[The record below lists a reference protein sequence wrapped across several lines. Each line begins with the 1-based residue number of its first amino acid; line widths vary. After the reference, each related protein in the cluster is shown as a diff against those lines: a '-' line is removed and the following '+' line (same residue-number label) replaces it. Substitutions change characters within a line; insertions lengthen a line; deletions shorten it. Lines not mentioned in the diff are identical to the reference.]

1 MTFLHLPPSCFLETP
16 WRNGAGLT
24 RQIAIHPAGAS
35 VNDPFHWRISTASVG
50 SSGPFSAFP
59 GLDRTLLL
67 LDGEGMA
74 LDLGPDGSHR
84 MEHPFVPVA
93 FSGDSPASGTLLGS
107 ACTDFNVFTR
117 RGLCRQ
123 EVRVLRAE
131 ASLPAA
137 DPMIL
142 FAARGDADVEG
153 FGSLPE
159 GHALR
164 IERHPVRVRPGSDA
178 VLLAVGITGV

>member
-1 MTFLHLPPSCFLETP
+1 MTFVHLPPTAFLETP

-35 VNDPFHWRISTASVG
+35 VNDPFQWRISTARVG

-67 LDGEGMA
+67 LNGPGMA
-74 LDLGPDGSHR
+74 LDLGPDGTHR
-84 MEHPFVPVA
+84 MERPFEPVA
-93 FSGDSPASGTLLGS
+93 FSGDSPASGTLLAG

-117 RGLCRQ
+117 RGHCQ
-123 EVRVLRAE
+123 QQVQVLRAE

-137 DPMIL
+137 DPLIL
-142 FAARGDADVEG
+142 FVAQGTVDVEV
-153 FGSLPE
+153 FGPLPE

-164 IERHPVRVRPGSDA
+164 IEGRGVRVTPGTDT
-178 VLLAVGITGV
+178 VLLAVALTGA